1 MIDKLR
7 KRFIRITMLSVT
19 GVLVV
24 LMTAINLF
32 NFVSADRSA
41 GQRLELLASGGGA
54 FPAGANE
61 QLPKTADQPMG
72 DQPPAEKSQKK
83 KTGEKKLS
91 PEAPYETRFFCVTLN
106 AAGEATWVKTD
117 YIAAVQPDEAGAIA
131 QGLQAAEKTH
141 GCSGSYKYLAQTLD
155 DGSARYI
162 FLDCTRSLNSF
173 RSFLGISALVSLGGL
188 GAVLLLV
195 VLLSRRAI
203 RPMAESYEKQK
214 QFITDAGHEIK
225 TPLTI
230 IDSCTEVIEMEQGES
245 KWTQGIRGQVRRLTA
260 LTASLVSLTRMDE
273 AEGHLD
279 MQELALTEVVDD
291 ALEPFTLL
299 AQSRGLALQRE
310 LQSDLHLRGSEAA
323 LRQLCSILADNAVKY
338 ARKDTT
344 ISFRLRQKGRRVY
357 LSCENQAEGLT
368 RGSYDRLFDR
378 FYRADAS
385 RSQVQ
390 GYGIGL
396 SLARAIVTAHGGK
409 ISAESPDGAS
419 LVVTAVL

>member
-1 MIDKLR
+1 MINKLR
-7 KRFIRITMLSVT
+7 RRFIRITMLSVT

-24 LMTAINLF
+24 LMTAINIF
-32 NFVSADRSA
+32 NFVSSDQSA
-41 GQRLELLASGGGA
+41 RQRLELLASGGGA
-54 FPAGANE
+54 FPAESGGQAQE
-61 QLPKTADQPMG
+61 DAAPPEG
-72 DQPPAEKSQKK
+72 EQPPENRPQKEKN
-83 KTGEKKLS
+83 GGKKLS

-106 AAGEATWVKTD
+106 EAGEATWVKTD
-117 YIAAVQPDEAGAIA
+117 RIAAVQASEAVAMA
-131 QGLQAAEKTH
+131 QSLQAAGKTQ
-141 GCSGSYKYLAQTLD
+141 GYSGSYKYLAQTLD
-155 DGSARYI
+155 DGSVRYI
-162 FLDCTRSLNSF
+162 FLDCTRSLSSF
-173 RSFLGISALVSLGGL
+173 RSFLLISALVSAGGL
-188 GAVLLLV
+188 GAVFLLV

-279 MQELALTEVVDD
+279 MEELALTEIVDD
-291 ALEPFTLL
+291 ALEPFDLL
-299 AQSRGLALQRE
+299 AQSKGLTLERD
-310 LQSDLHLRGSEAA
+310 LQSGLRLRGNEAA

-338 ARKDTT
+338 AEADSAIR
-344 ISFRLRQKGRRVY
+344 FRLRQKGRRVY
-357 LSCENQAEGLT
+357 LSCENRAEGLK
-368 RGSYDRLFDR
+368 RGSYDQLFDR

-409 ISAESPDGAS
+409 ITAESPDGAS

>member
-1 MIDKLR
+1 M
-7 KRFIRITMLSVT
+7 
-19 GVLVV
+19 V

-54 FPAGANE
+54 FPAEANE
-61 QLPKTADQPMG
+61 QMPKTADQLMG

-117 YIAAVQPDEAGAIA
+117 CIAAVQPDEAVAMA
-131 QGLQAAEKTH
+131 QGLQAAGKTR
-141 GCSGSYKYLAQTLD
+141 GYSGSYKYLAQTLD

-188 GAVLLLV
+188 GA

-273 AEGHLD
+273 AEERLD

-299 AQSRGLALQRE
+299 AQSRGLALE
-310 LQSDLHLRGSEAA
+310 LALQSDLYLRGNEAA

-338 ARKDTT
+338 AQKNTT

-396 SLARAIVTAHGGK
+396 SLARAIVTARGGK

-419 LVVTAVL
+419 LVVTAGL

>member
-83 KTGEKKLS
+83 KTEEKKLS

-117 YIAAVQPDEAGAIA
+117 YIAAVQPDEAVAMA
-131 QGLQAAEKTH
+131 QGLQAAGKTH
-141 GCSGSYKYLAQTLD
+141 GYSGSYKYLAQTLD

-203 RPMAESYEKQK
+203 RPMAESYEKQN

-273 AEGHLD
+273 AEGYLD

-310 LQSDLHLRGSEAA
+310 LQSDLHLRGNEAA

-368 RGSYDRLFDR
+368 RGSYDWLFDR

>member
-1 MIDKLR
+1 M
-7 KRFIRITMLSVT
+7 
-19 GVLVV
+19 
-24 LMTAINLF
+24 
-32 NFVSADRSA
+32 
-41 GQRLELLASGGGA
+41 
-54 FPAGANE
+54 
-61 QLPKTADQPMG
+61 
-72 DQPPAEKSQKK
+72 
-83 KTGEKKLS
+83 
-91 PEAPYETRFFCVTLN
+91 TLN

-117 YIAAVQPDEAGAIA
+117 CIAAVQPDEAVAMA
-131 QGLQAAEKTH
+131 QGLQAAGKTR
-141 GCSGSYKYLAQTLD
+141 GYSGSYKYLAQTLD

-188 GAVLLLV
+188 GA
-195 VLLSRRAI
+195 
-203 RPMAESYEKQK
+203 
-214 QFITDAGHEIK
+214 
-225 TPLTI
+225 
-230 IDSCTEVIEMEQGES
+230 
-245 KWTQGIRGQVRRLTA
+245 
-260 LTASLVSLTRMDE
+260 
-273 AEGHLD
+273 
-279 MQELALTEVVDD
+279 
-291 ALEPFTLL
+291 
-299 AQSRGLALQRE
+299 
-310 LQSDLHLRGSEAA
+310 A

-338 ARKDTT
+338 AQKNAT

>member
-19 GVLVV
+19 GVLVL

-54 FPAGANE
+54 FPAEANE
-61 QLPKTADQPMG
+61 QMPKTADQLMG

-117 YIAAVQPDEAGAIA
+117 CIAAVQPDEAVAMA
-131 QGLQAAEKTH
+131 QGLQAAGKTH
-141 GCSGSYKYLAQTLD
+141 GYSGSYKYLAQTLD

-188 GAVLLLV
+188 GAVLLV

-273 AEGHLD
+273 AEGRLD
-279 MQELALTEVVDD
+279 MQELAL
-291 ALEPFTLL
+291 
-299 AQSRGLALQRE
+299 
-310 LQSDLHLRGSEAA
+310 QSDLYLRGNEAA

-338 ARKDTT
+338 AQKNTT